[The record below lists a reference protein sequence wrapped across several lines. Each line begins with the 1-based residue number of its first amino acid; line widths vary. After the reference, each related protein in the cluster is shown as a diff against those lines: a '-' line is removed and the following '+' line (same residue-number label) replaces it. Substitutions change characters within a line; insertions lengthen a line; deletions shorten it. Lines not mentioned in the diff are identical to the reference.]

1 MSSSSESPAKRSR
14 NEAVLANLL
23 SPPAFS
29 AFLPPPPP
37 PRALLSPFDSLPDDM
52 VYVIGTY
59 LDVPGIKSFALISSQ
74 YNNCVVQGFCFKDLA
89 LKLFPEIDKLYSILP
104 GAKKRTY
111 TEKLKQQ
118 FIALRKTKAA
128 PAEREEL
135 QRRAETRAETKMQK
149 SLQEDY
155 SFVIRFDLKAGMYDV
170 SRLPLKTKEKD
181 DMVAAFNRLGRYHH
195 DYAMRIINEDPA
207 GMYMNSEEV
216 QIGSLDK
223 LTTAT
228 LRKLQSCLVRYAD
241 LSVGV
246 SMEKDVVV
254 AKAEWDFP
262 STEERRTKNIGLRF
276 NLVENAVEFPLWCKL
291 EEYGFPGEDGYEEE
305 KSRRQSFNLEN
316 AEYDWGHD
324 WGHSFVE
331 MSIFVVK
338 RESGETA
345 PFIVSESSTE
355 CNGSEFKDGDIVEWF
370 SYQNADPR
378 MCSCS
383 SCECGPMADL
393 TAVLLTRKVEGVGGV
408 PDLVRRVDEAS
419 IQFQTFTRK
428 FVVPMDLASVMSS
441 FKCLF

>member
-29 AFLPPPPP
+29 AFPPPPP

-89 LKLFPEIDKLYSILP
+89 LMLFPEIDKLYSILP

-118 FIALRKTKAA
+118 FITLRKTKAA

-135 QRRAETRAETKMQK
+135 QRRAETRAETKMK
-149 SLQEDY
+149 KCLQEDY
-155 SFVIRFDLKAGMYDV
+155 SFVIRFDLKAGVYDV

-181 DMVAAFNRLGRYHH
+181 DMVAAFNRLGRYHN

-207 GMYMNSEEV
+207 GMSMNSEEV

-228 LRKLQSCLVRYAD
+228 LRKLQSCLIFHAD

-246 SMEKDVVV
+246 SMEKYVVV
-254 AKAEWDFP
+254 AKAEWEFP
-262 STEERRTKNIGLRF
+262 STEERRTKNIRLRF
-276 NLVENAVEFPLWCKL
+276 NLVGNAVEFPLWCKL

-305 KSRRQSFNLEN
+305 KMRRQSFNFEN
-316 AEYDWGHD
+316 EEDD

-331 MSIFVVK
+331 LSIFVVK

-345 PFIVSESSTE
+345 PLIVS
-355 CNGSEFKDGDIVEWF
+355 GSGPAIRDDELKDCDIVEWF
-370 SYQNADPR
+370 FYENADYPR
-378 MCSCS
+378 VCSCS
-383 SCECGPMADL
+383 NCECSPMVDL
-393 TAVLLTRKVEGVGGV
+393 TAVLRTRKVVGVGGV
-408 PDLVRRVDEAS
+408 PDLVRRVDEAY
-419 IQFQTFTRK
+419 IQFQTFARDD
-428 FVVPMDLASVMSS
+428 VVPMDFASVMSR